1 MTENVIKTNAAECAT
16 FGRIISLKVDDI
28 DVNYSLDKLSGA
40 IEKAFETNASLS
52 DRDFGHILFEEE
64 SNEANTTNIKT
75 TIIEM
80 KEDNKKH
87 IAFTQIPTYIEHF
100 PQVETMVDELGA
112 SGLGTWLH
120 LVQKIYRN
128 PSMSITKTQAEGE
141 KLKGVTKNT
150 IKKVIYNYGLFDID
164 DYGHVRSTIPLVNVD
179 SAKSQSKRKKKSNES
194 KSDCQPSPARVY
206 NIREKEDDRKR
217 LTSSIKKEQGLAL
230 IGLLDKDSDWG
241 HSITCDPELG
251 ELLYRHWDEALE
263 LFKQHVMRQNT
274 IENLTD
280 IDKTQK
286 YFANYCSNDYTRP
299 KLKQHLDKLEE
310 NTKHDNPYKYEDAT
324 SCIGNRSYM
333 GIPIP
338 DCAPPRPSD
347 TARWDQTK
355 WLDF

>member
-1 MTENVIKTNAAECAT
+1 MSKIEDIQIVAERAALDR
-16 FGRIISLKVDDI
+16 FVSLKVDDI
-28 DVNYSLDKLSGA
+28 DVDYSLDKLSGA
-40 IEKAFETNASLS
+40 IEKAFETNASFS
-52 DRDFGHILFEEE
+52 DCNFGHIVFEEKN
-64 SNEANTTNIKT
+64 NEANTTNILT
-75 TIIEM
+75 TIKEM
-80 KEDNKKH
+80 KEDNKKR
-87 IAFTQIPTYIEHF
+87 IAFTQIPTYIEQF
-100 PQVETMVDELGA
+100 PEVETMIDELGA
-112 SGLGTWLH
+112 SGLGTWFH

-179 SAKSQSKRKKKSNES
+179 SAKSQSKCKKKTNES
-194 KSDCQPSPARVY
+194 KSNCQPTPARVY

-217 LTSSIKKEQGLAL
+217 LTSPNKEEQGLGL
-230 IGLLDKDSDWG
+230 IGLLDKDSAWG
-241 HSITCDPELG
+241 RSVTCDPELG

-263 LFKQHVMRQNT
+263 VFQQHVMSHNT
-274 IENLTD
+274 IANLTD

-286 YFANYCSNDYTRP
+286 YFVNFCSNSYTHT
-299 KLKQHLDKLEE
+299 KLMQHLEKLEE
-310 NTKHDNPYKYEDAT
+310 KANHDNPYKYEDAT
-324 SCIGNRSYM
+324 SCKGHRSYM

>member
-1 MTENVIKTNAAECAT
+1 MTEKVIKTNAAECAT

-141 KLKGVTKNT
+141 KLKGVTA
-150 IKKVIYNYGLFDID
+150 VPL
-164 DYGHVRSTIPLVNVD
+164 RS
-179 SAKSQSKRKKKSNES
+179 
-194 KSDCQPSPARVY
+194 
-206 NIREKEDDRKR
+206 ED
-217 LTSSIKKEQGLAL
+217 
-230 IGLLDKDSDWG
+230 
-241 HSITCDPELG
+241 
-251 ELLYRHWDEALE
+251 
-263 LFKQHVMRQNT
+263 FKIIN
-274 IENLTD
+274 
-280 IDKTQK
+280 
-286 YFANYCSNDYTRP
+286 
-299 KLKQHLDKLEE
+299 
-310 NTKHDNPYKYEDAT
+310 
-324 SCIGNRSYM
+324 
-333 GIPIP
+333 
-338 DCAPPRPSD
+338 
-347 TARWDQTK
+347 
-355 WLDF
+355 